1 MRLSCRLGKGSLVL
15 FALEPIFKLGEELGE
30 EKVYSR
36 RRNVQ
41 SHEREHVPGHVAGMG
56 VYKLVGEGAAKKAR
70 GDQ

>member
-15 FALEPIFKLGEELGE
+15 FALEPVFKLGEELGE

-36 RRNVQ
+36 RSVQ

-56 VYKLVGEGAAKKAR
+56 VYKLVGEGAAKKTR

>member
-15 FALEPIFKLGEELGE
+15 FALEPVFKLGEELGE

-36 RRNVQ
+36 SVQ

-56 VYKLVGEGAAKKAR
+56 VYKLVGEGAAKKTR